1 MYLQVWYSSTPAS
14 GYPATGETVRVHVDT
29 TMTPIPYNLASS
41 WPGMDN
47 IRNSADYGSY
57 DTRMVALLS
66 GSALPTTITHVV
78 HFKNAFPAPPTVMVW
93 LTGLSAARHAT
104 VCVKVTA
111 NNVTESEFAL
121 QISSAGSAGLSSVGV
136 AWAVWPITPHWGQT
150 TAKVGSVSTVAAAAA
165 RVRNLNAT
173 GIVPVGPVI
182 FVALSS
188 VDLVLGERLWMDVE
202 MVKNDGGY
210 GPRGSTW
217 SLSAGPVGASVY
229 SARLAYASR

>member
-1 MYLQVWYSSTPAS
+1 MYLQVWYSSARAYR
-14 GYPATGETVRVHVDT
+14 GDGEPVRVHVGT

-47 IRNSADYGSY
+47 IRNSADYGNY
-57 DTRMVALLS
+57 DTRMVTLLW

-121 QISSAGSAGLSSVGV
+121 QISSAGSTSLGSVGV
-136 AWAVWPITPHWGQT
+136 AWAVWPITARWGQT

-165 RVRNLNAT
+165 RVSNLNAT
-173 GIVPVGPVI
+173 GVVPVKPVI
-182 FVALSS
+182 FVALSA
-188 VDLVLGERLWMDVE
+188 VDLVLGEHLWMDVQ
-202 MVKNDGGY
+202 MAMASGSY
-210 GPRGSTW
+210 GPQGSTW
-217 SLSAGPVGASVY
+217 ELSAGPVGASVY
-229 SARLAYASR
+229 SARLAYASRS